1 MGTETI
7 TKDELLASMRA
18 SGSELIAAA
27 RNVALERWRE
37 GRYEE
42 GWTAKDIL
50 AHLASIEWTFPKI
63 LLLAEQPA
71 PEARDGEKAFRD
83 GLGGYNQ
90 RQVAKRADATVEELV
105 EEFERNRAAT
115 VAAVARTDDALLRVR
130 IRSAGGIEGTAAEV
144 FNYLTVI
151 HLRDHLDDIG

>member
-1 MGTETI
+1 MALVSIAKEQ
-7 TKDELLASMRA
+7 LLDNMRA
-18 SGSELIAAA
+18 SGRELVAAVREVPA
-27 RNVALERWRE
+27 ERWPE
-37 GRYEE
+37 GCYEE

-115 VAAVARTDDALLRVR
+115 VAAVAQADDALLRV
-130 IRSAGGIEGTAAEV
+130 
-144 FNYLTVI
+144 
-151 HLRDHLDDIG
+151 